1 MYLTLSFVLCVGSI
15 AACIALYGCALRLT
29 PSYFIFRV
37 NGSLCA
43 RSIIVITI
51 TLAMGIL

>member
-37 NGSLCA
+37 TGSL
-43 RSIIVITI
+43 
-51 TLAMGIL
+51 

>member
-43 RSIIVITI
+43 RNIVVITI